1 MTEEKK
7 HVSPEFIQNVKKYL
21 EIDDK
26 IKEIKNT
33 VKDITN
39 EKKQYEEFILHYLES
54 IDEKIIDLAD
64 GKLVRNISKTQGPLK
79 KELIHKTLTEIVGD
93 SVKATV
99 MTEQIIKSRPI
110 SEKVSLKRTTH
121 KNKKSNEN

>member
-33 VKDITN
+33 VKEITN

-79 KELIHKTLTEIVGD
+79 KELIQKTLTEIVGD
-93 SVKATV
+93 SLKATI